1 MSLKIA
7 DDHVVT
13 IHYTLKD
20 ESGEIVDSS
29 EGMDPLVYLQGA
41 ENIVPGLEQ
50 ALVGKQVGDKLSVTV
65 QPKDGYGELI
75 PELCQ
80 VVSIDMFQ
88 GVDELEIGQM
98 FETESAEGYPM
109 IVTITEI
116 SEGNVTID
124 ANHPLAGQVL
134 NFAVEVVDVREAS
147 EEELEHGHVHGEG
160 CHHH

>member
-41 ENIVPGLEQ
+41 ENIVPGLEH
-50 ALVGKQVGDKLSVTV
+50 ALAGKQVGDKLSVTV

>member
-50 ALVGKQVGDKLSVTV
+50 ALAGKQVGDKLSVTV